1 MCNLTQIFTDLAKTI
16 ETVCLYAYSAM
27 RVFLATFVAI
37 FVCSSARAASPPE
50 FNTDQ
55 FCGGFAQNHSSGNM
69 GDFAKAICELSEEST
84 KTIVDKAWDHVSTD
98 GQAKCVKS
106 AGQSYVT
113 LAQCLN
119 TLPAH

>member
-1 MCNLTQIFTDLAKTI
+1 
-16 ETVCLYAYSAM
+16 
-27 RVFLATFVAI
+27 
-37 FVCSSARAASPPE
+37 
-50 FNTDQ
+50 
-55 FCGGFAQNHSSGNM
+55 M

>member
-1 MCNLTQIFTDLAKTI
+1 MG
-16 ETVCLYAYSAM
+16 VYAYSTMKTLLVA
-27 RVFLATFVAI
+27 AVAI
-37 FVCSSARAASPPE
+37 VLCSNARAASPPE
-50 FNTDQ
+50 FNTVQ
-55 FCGGFAQNHSSGNM
+55 FCVGFAQNHGSGNM

-98 GQAKCVKS
+98 GQAKCLKS